1 MLVGQ
6 EDKTFLETELLPPT
20 IKRKI
25 FERVGLQLR
34 QMVSTPLDKALNPWQ
49 LAPMVKLKVV
59 DIDFLSQ
66 LSKESRA
73 ILLKENSKSWSGA
86 TTMPLPNGWRLV
98 FINPK
103 HSRERQTATLME
115 EISHT
120 VLGHTPSL
128 ITPNSSLSEQSR
140 FRDFNKAQEEAAYG
154 VGSAALIPYY
164 ILRLSVERSISAFRI
179 AQKFGVS
186 EDLAIF
192 RIKVCKLWNAYKSYS
207 GQLD

>member
-6 EDKTFLETELLPPT
+6 ENKDFSETELLPPS

-25 FERVGLQLR
+25 FERIGLKIR
-34 QMVSTPLDKALNPWQ
+34 QIASTPLDRALNPWQ
-49 LAPMVKLKVV
+49 LAPLVKLKVV
-59 DIDFLSQ
+59 DFELLST
-66 LSKESRA
+66 LSIEIRD
-73 ILLKENSKSWSGA
+73 ILLKENSKAWSGA
-86 TTMPLPNGWRLV
+86 TTMPFPNGWRLV

-128 ITPNSSLSEQSR
+128 ITPNVLEKDQTN

-154 VGSAALIPYY
+154 VGTAALIPYY
-164 ILRLSVERSISAFRI
+164 VLRLSVERGISAGRI

-186 EDLAIF
+186 KDLALF
-192 RIKVCKLWNAYKSYS
+192 RIKVCHLWEVYKS
-207 GQLD
+207 QNKD

>member
-6 EDKTFLETELLPPT
+6 ENKYISETELLPPT

-25 FERVGLQLR
+25 FEKIGLQIR
-34 QMVSTPLDKALNPWQ
+34 QIAATPLDKALNPWQ
-49 LAPMVKLKVV
+49 LAPLVKLKVV
-59 DIDFLSQ
+59 DISYLSE
-66 LSKESRA
+66 LSIETRNT
-73 ILLKENSKSWSGA
+73 LLKGNSKDWSGA

-103 HSRERQTATLME
+103 HSPERQRATLME

-128 ITPNSSLSEQSR
+128 ITPNNTLNNQTQ

-164 ILRLSVERSISAFRI
+164 MLRLSVERGISADRI
-179 AQKFGVS
+179 AKKFAVS

-192 RIKVCKLWNAYKSYS
+192 RIKVCHLWDSYKNYIR
-207 GQLD
+207 D